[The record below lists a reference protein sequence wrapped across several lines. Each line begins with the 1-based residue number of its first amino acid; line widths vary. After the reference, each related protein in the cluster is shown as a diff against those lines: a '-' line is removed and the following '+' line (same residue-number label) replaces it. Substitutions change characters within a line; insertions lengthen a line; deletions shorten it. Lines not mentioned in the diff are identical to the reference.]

1 MYMPGRFR
9 TASSPSSTDIELASY
24 VLLFAMFLSFL
35 SFFCPADRH
44 GPPFPLLKRYLSY
57 PGSYFSALFI
67 DGIRRY
73 DLAHG

>member
-44 GPPFPLLKRYLSY
+44 GPPFLLLKRYLSY
-57 PGSYFSALFI
+57 PGSYFAALFI
-67 DGIRRY
+67 DRICRY